1 MIDSLHKCAIHTDN
15 AFGTCK
21 DVYFM
26 ETQTGSQDLKTL

>member
-1 MIDSLHKCAIHTDN
+1 MCDTHIDN